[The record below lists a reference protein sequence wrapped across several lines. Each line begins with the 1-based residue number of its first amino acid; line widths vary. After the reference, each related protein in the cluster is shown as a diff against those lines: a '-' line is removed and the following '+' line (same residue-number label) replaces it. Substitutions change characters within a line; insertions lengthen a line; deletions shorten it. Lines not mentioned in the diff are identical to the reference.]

1 MSNEPKQ
8 KRRSV
13 FDDRLEKYYD
23 ELKWLYME
31 LYNDEEAFEYF
42 LNMLRRSF
50 KERKSSLRSEAGNR
64 QSAENSR
71 NDNNMAH
78 MGADT
83 GLSAQGSTGIL
94 HALRSVF
101 TGVSVCHA
109 L

>member
-42 LNMLRRSF
+42 LNMLRKSYR
-50 KERKSSLRSEAGNR
+50 ERKKTLHDVDKRRSIHPDMHQAC
-64 QSAENSR
+64 
-71 NDNNMAH
+71 
-78 MGADT
+78 
-83 GLSAQGSTGIL
+83 L
-94 HALRSVF
+94 
-101 TGVSVCHA
+101 
-109 L
+109 